1 MITRFSVPPLSKST
15 QNLARVA
22 SGKSIPDL
30 IISNARV
37 LSTYTDRILE
47 NKEIWI
53 SNGRIACV
61 KNSEDSLKIFNKKD
75 LNIYDAENNIL
86 APGLVDPHMHIE
98 SSMMTGCAYAEA
110 ALLNGTTTIFCDSHE
125 IGNVSDVEGIEWM
138 LEDCRQAPLSIFL
151 TLPSTIPATNNTLET
166 AGGSLDALKAS
177 NLYDKWPEI
186 IGLGEKMDFVSVCNA
201 DDLPHSIIAETLKRN
216 LPVSGHVFGRE
227 FVAAYAASGITD
239 THEAE
244 EKLFTND
251 LLDAGLWIF
260 LRGGN
265 PKTPW
270 NSIKE
275 AIKVITE
282 FNASTKRIC
291 VCTDDRDADDLF
303 NFGLDWVVRQAN
315 DLGIDKTTAWSMGYL
330 HPATRYNID
339 RDYGALGNSR
349 RADIIMIDDNLK
361 VHNTWLGG
369 ELVVEN
375 KKITSVLDDQLT
387 NKRYQY
393 PSKAYNT
400 VHLPPKVKMIPDLP
414 SKKLFKI
421 NVIRTQLPG
430 ILTFK
435 EQIPINEPVASWS
448 ELIQKH
454 DLCHLCVI
462 ERHNKVG
469 DYAHG
474 FLKGFNLK
482 LGAVASSVGHDAHNI
497 IVAGNNPEDMQ
508 FAVNRIQETQGGI
521 VIINNKKLVAEVKL
535 PIAGLLSDKKASE
548 VAKENEIFKKSWIEA
563 GCILPYM
570 GFNLLPLSVI
580 PNFRITNKGL
590 VDVNSM
596 KIEPLFEYYNALK
609 I

>member
-1 MITRFSVPPLSKST
+1 MISRFSVPLLSEST
-15 QNLARVA
+15 KNLAKVA
-22 SGKSIPDL
+22 SGRIIPDL
-30 IISNARV
+30 ILSNARI

-53 SNGRIACV
+53 YKGRIASV
-61 KNSEDSLKIFNKKD
+61 KNNKESFKIFNKSD
-75 LNIYDAENNIL
+75 LNIYDAQNNIL
-86 APGLVDPHMHIE
+86 APGLIDPHMHIE

-151 TLPSTIPATNNTLET
+151 TLPSTIPATNNQLET
-166 AGGSLDALKAS
+166 AGGSLDSIKAS
-177 NLYDKWPEI
+177 ELYDKWPEI
-186 IGLGEKMDFVSVCNA
+186 VGLGEKMDFVSVCNS

-227 FVAAYAASGITD
+227 FVAAYAASGVTD

-275 AIKVITE
+275 AIKAVTE

-303 NFGLDWVVRQAN
+303 NFGLDWVVRQAS
-315 DLGIDKTTAWSMGYL
+315 DLGINKTSAWSMGSL

-339 RDYGALGNSR
+339 RDYGALGHSR
-349 RADIIMIDDNLK
+349 RADIVMVDDELK

-375 KKITSVLDDQLT
+375 KKITRVLDDQLT
-387 NKRYQY
+387 NKRYKY
-393 PSKAYNT
+393 PSRAYNT
-400 VHLPPKVKMIPDLP
+400 VHLPKHIKMTPDIPT
-414 SKKLFKI
+414 KKEFKI
-421 NVIRTQLPG
+421 NIIRAQLPG
-430 ILTFK
+430 IVTFK
-435 EQIPINEPVASWS
+435 EQVKIS
-448 ELIQKH
+448 ESFADWKDLIK
-454 DLCHLCVI
+454 DYNLCHLCVI

-474 FLKGFNLK
+474 FLKDFNLK
-482 LGAVASSVGHDAHNI
+482 KGAVASSVGHDAHNI
-497 IVAGNNPEDMQ
+497 IVAGINSEDMH
-508 FAVNRIQETQGGI
+508 FAVDRINQTQGGI
-521 VIINNKKLVAEVKL
+521 VIVSDKKLIAEVKL

-548 VAKENEIFKKSWIEA
+548 VAKENKIFKQYWLDA
-563 GCILPYM
+563 GCSLPYM

-596 KIEPLFEYYNALK
+596 RIEPLFE
-609 I
+609 

>member
-1 MITRFSVPPLSKST
+1 MINRFSVSPLFQST
-15 QNLARVA
+15 KKLAKIA
-22 SGKSIPDL
+22 SGSMEPDL
-30 IISNARV
+30 VLFNARV
-37 LSTYTDRILE
+37 LSTYTDRILD
-47 NKEIWI
+47 NKELWI
-53 SNGRIACV
+53 SSGRIVCV
-61 KNSEDSLKIFNKKD
+61 KENGDHKQTFNKSD
-75 LNIYDAENNIL
+75 LQTYDVQKNIL
-86 APGLVDPHMHIE
+86 APGLIDPHMHIE
-98 SSMMTGCAYAEA
+98 SSMMTGCAYAEP

-151 TLPSTIPATNNTLET
+151 TLPSTIPATNDTLET
-166 AGGSLDALKAS
+166 AGGSLDAVKAS
-177 NLYDKWPEI
+177 SLYDKWPEI

-201 DDLPHSIIAETLKRN
+201 EDLPHSIIAETLKRN

-282 FNASTKRIC
+282 YKASTKRIC

-303 NFGLDWVVRQAN
+303 NFGLDWVVRQAS
-315 DLGIDKTTAWSMGYL
+315 DLGIDKETAWSMGSL

-339 RDYGALGNSR
+339 RDYGALGHSR
-349 RADIIMIDDNLK
+349 RADIIMIDDGLN

-369 ELVVEN
+369 QLVVED
-375 KKITSVLDDQLT
+375 KKITSILDNQLT
-387 NKRYQY
+387 FNRYRY

-400 VHLPPKVKMIPDLP
+400 VYLPGNIEMTPKVPEKN
-414 SKKLFKI
+414 KFKI
-421 NVIRTQLPG
+421 NVIRAQLPG
-430 ILTFK
+430 IVTFK
-435 EQIPINEPVASWS
+435 DQIQINE
-448 ELIQKH
+448 KH
-454 DLCHLCVI
+454 NDWLQILKSNNLCHLCVI
-462 ERHNKVG
+462 ERHNKNG
-469 DYAHG
+469 DFAHG
-474 FLKGFNLK
+474 FLKDFNLSS
-482 LGAVASSVGHDAHNI
+482 GAVASSVGHDAHNI
-497 IVAGNNPEDMQ
+497 IVAGLNAEDMQ
-508 FAVNRIQETQGGI
+508 FAVNRINETQGGI
-521 VIINNKKLVAEVKL
+521 VIVDNQKLIAEVKL

-548 VAKENEIFKKSWIEA
+548 VASENKIFKKNWIDS
-563 GCILPYM
+563 GCTLPYM

-596 KIEPLFEYYNALK
+596 KIEPLFE
-609 I
+609 

>member
-1 MITRFSVPPLSKST
+1 MINRFSVSPLFQST
-15 QNLARVA
+15 KKLAKIA
-22 SGKSIPDL
+22 SGSINPDL
-30 IISNARV
+30 VLFNARV

-53 SNGRIACV
+53 SSGRIVCV
-61 KNSEDSLKIFNKKD
+61 KENGNHKQIFNKSD
-75 LNIYDAENNIL
+75 LQTYDVQNNIL
-86 APGLVDPHMHIE
+86 APGLIDPHMHIE
-98 SSMMTGCAYAEA
+98 SSMMTGCAYAEP

-151 TLPSTIPATNNTLET
+151 TLPSTIPATNDTLET
-166 AGGSLDALKAS
+166 AGGSLDAVKAS
-177 NLYDKWPEI
+177 SLYDKWPEI

-201 DDLPHSIIAETLKRN
+201 EDLPHSIIAETLKRN

-282 FNASTKRIC
+282 YKASTKRIC

-303 NFGLDWVVRQAN
+303 NFGLDWVVRQAR
-315 DLGIDKTTAWSMGYL
+315 DLGIDKEIAWSMGSL

-339 RDYGALGNSR
+339 RDYGALGHSR
-349 RADIIMIDDNLK
+349 RADIIMIDDGLN

-369 ELVVEN
+369 QLVVED
-375 KKITSVLDDQLT
+375 KKITSILDNQLT
-387 NKRYQY
+387 FNRYRY

-400 VHLPPKVKMIPDLP
+400 VYLPGNIEMTPKVPEKN
-414 SKKLFKI
+414 KFKI
-421 NVIRTQLPG
+421 NVIRAQLPG
-430 ILTFK
+430 IVTFK
-435 EQIPINEPVASWS
+435 DQIQINE
-448 ELIQKH
+448 KH
-454 DLCHLCVI
+454 NDWLQILKSNNLCHLCVI
-462 ERHNKVG
+462 ERHNKNG
-469 DYAHG
+469 DFAHG
-474 FLKGFNLK
+474 FLKDFNLSS
-482 LGAVASSVGHDAHNI
+482 GAVASSVGHDAHNI
-497 IVAGNNPEDMQ
+497 IVAGLNAEDMQ
-508 FAVNRIQETQGGI
+508 FAVNRINETQGGI
-521 VIINNKKLVAEVKL
+521 VIVDNQKLIAEVKL

-548 VAKENEIFKKSWIEA
+548 VASENKIFKKNWIDS
-563 GCILPYM
+563 GCTLPYM

-596 KIEPLFEYYNALK
+596 KIEPLFE
-609 I
+609 

>member
-1 MITRFSVPPLSKST
+1 MINRFSVPPLSDCTKELT
-15 QNLARVA
+15 KVA
-22 SGKSIPDL
+22 SGKKTPDL
-30 IISNARV
+30 ILFNARI

-61 KNSEDSLKIFNKKD
+61 KDNGESLKLFNKSVLKT
-75 LNIYDAENNIL
+75 YDVQKNIL
-86 APGLVDPHMHIE
+86 APGLIDPHMHIE

-151 TLPSTIPATNNTLET
+151 TLPSTIPATNDTLET
-166 AGGSLDALKAS
+166 AGGSLDAIKAS
-177 NLYDKWPEI
+177 KLYDKWPEI

-227 FVAAYAASGITD
+227 FVSAYAASGVTD

-282 FNASTKRIC
+282 FKASTKRIC

-315 DLGIDKTTAWSMGYL
+315 DLGINKTIAWSMGSL

-339 RDYGALGNSR
+339 RDYGALGHSR
-349 RADIIMIDDNLK
+349 RADIVMVDDNLT

-369 ELVVEN
+369 QLVVEN
-375 KKITSVLDDQLT
+375 KKITSTLDEQLT
-387 NKRYQY
+387 HNRYKY
-393 PSKAYNT
+393 PAKAYNT
-400 VHLPPKVKMIPDLP
+400 INLPKNIQMIPDIPKEKDL
-414 SKKLFKI
+414 KI

-430 ILTFK
+430 IVTFK
-435 EQIPINEPVASWS
+435 EQVQIKELITDWS
-448 ELIQKH
+448 EVMKNH
-454 DLCHLCVI
+454 NLCHLCVI
-462 ERHNKVG
+462 ERHNISG

-474 FLKGFNLK
+474 FLKDFNLK
-482 LGAVASSVGHDAHNI
+482 NGAVASSVGHDAHNI
-497 IVAGNNPEDMQ
+497 VVAGLNAEDMK
-508 FAVNRIQETQGGI
+508 FAVDRINETQGGI
-521 VIINNKKLVAEVKL
+521 VIVQNKKLISEVKL

-548 VAKENEIFKKSWIEA
+548 VAIENIKFKKSWEDA
-563 GCILPYM
+563 GCSLPYM

-596 KIEPLFEYYNALK
+596 KLEPLFE
-609 I
+609 

>member
-1 MITRFSVPPLSKST
+1 MINRFSVPPLFKCT
-15 QNLARVA
+15 QNLAKVA
-22 SGKSIPDL
+22 SGKSTPNL
-30 IISNARV
+30 VLSNARV
-37 LSTYTDRILE
+37 LSTYTDRVLE
-47 NKEIWI
+47 KKEIWI

-61 KNSEDSLKIFNKKD
+61 KENGDHQKIFNGSD
-75 LNIYDAENNIL
+75 LQIYDVEKNIL
-86 APGLVDPHMHIE
+86 APGLIDPHMHIE
-98 SSMMTGCAYAEA
+98 SSMMTGCAYAEP

-151 TLPSTIPATNNTLET
+151 TLPSTIPATNDILET
-166 AGGSLDALKAS
+166 AGGSLNAIKAS

-201 DDLPHSIIAETLKRN
+201 DDLSHSIIAETLKRN
-216 LPVSGHVFGRE
+216 LPVSGHVFGRD

-251 LLDAGLWIF
+251 LLEAGLWIF

-282 FNASTKRIC
+282 FKASTKRIC

-303 NFGLDWVVRQAN
+303 NFGLDWVVRQTR
-315 DLGIDKTTAWSMGYL
+315 DLGIDKATAWSMGSL

-339 RDYGALGNSR
+339 RDYGALGHSR
-349 RADIIMIDDNLK
+349 RADIIMVDDDLK
-361 VHNTWLGG
+361 VQNTWLGG

-375 KKITSVLDDQLT
+375 KKITSILDDQLT
-387 NKRYQY
+387 NKRYKY
-393 PSKAYNT
+393 PTKAYNT
-400 VHLPPKVKMIPDLP
+400 VHLPKNVEMIPKIP
-414 SKKLFKI
+414 SKKEFKI

-430 ILTFK
+430 IVTFK
-435 EQIPINEPVASWS
+435 EQIQINQSFMDWS
-448 ELIQKH
+448 AILKNH
-454 DLCHLCVI
+454 NLCHLCVI
-462 ERHNKVG
+462 ERHNKIG

-474 FLKGFNLK
+474 FLKDFNLK
-482 LGAVASSVGHDAHNI
+482 KGAVASSVGHDAHNI
-497 IVAGNNPEDMQ
+497 IVAGLNVEDMK
-508 FAVNRIQETQGGI
+508 FALDRINETKGGI
-521 VIINNKKLVAEVKL
+521 VIVENNKLIAEVKL

-548 VAKENEIFKKSWIEA
+548 VASENEMFKKSWVEA
-563 GCILPYM
+563 GCTLPYM

-596 KIEPLFEYYNALK
+596 KIEPLIE
-609 I
+609 

>member
-1 MITRFSVPPLSKST
+1 MINRFSVPPLFKCT
-15 QNLARVA
+15 QNLAKVA
-22 SGKSIPDL
+22 SGKSTPNL
-30 IISNARV
+30 VLSNARV
-37 LSTYTDRILE
+37 LSTYTDRVLE
-47 NKEIWI
+47 KKEIWI

-61 KNSEDSLKIFNKKD
+61 KENGDHQKIFNRSD
-75 LNIYDAENNIL
+75 LQIYDVEKNIL
-86 APGLVDPHMHIE
+86 APGLIDPHMHIE
-98 SSMMTGCAYAEA
+98 SSMMTGCAYAEP

-151 TLPSTIPATNNTLET
+151 TLPSTIPSTNDILET
-166 AGGSLDALKAS
+166 AGGSLNAIKAS

-201 DDLPHSIIAETLKRN
+201 DDLSHSIIAETLKRN
-216 LPVSGHVFGRE
+216 LPVSGHVFGRD

-251 LLDAGLWIF
+251 LLEAGLWIF

-282 FNASTKRIC
+282 FKASTKRIC

-303 NFGLDWVVRQAN
+303 NFGLDWVVRQTR
-315 DLGIDKTTAWSMGYL
+315 DLGIDKATAWSMGSL

-339 RDYGALGNSR
+339 RDYGALGHSR
-349 RADIIMIDDNLK
+349 RADIIMVDDDLK
-361 VHNTWLGG
+361 VQNTWLGG

-375 KKITSVLDDQLT
+375 KKITSLLDDQLT
-387 NKRYQY
+387 NKRYKY
-393 PSKAYNT
+393 PTKAYNT
-400 VHLPPKVKMIPDLP
+400 VHLPKNVEMIPKIP
-414 SKKLFKI
+414 SKKEFKI

-430 ILTFK
+430 IVTFK
-435 EQIPINEPVASWS
+435 EQIQINQSFMDWS
-448 ELIQKH
+448 AILKNH
-454 DLCHLCVI
+454 NLCHLCVI
-462 ERHNKVG
+462 ERHNKIG

-474 FLKGFNLK
+474 FLKDFNLK
-482 LGAVASSVGHDAHNI
+482 KGAVASSVGHDAHNI
-497 IVAGNNPEDMQ
+497 IVAGLNVEDMK
-508 FAVNRIQETQGGI
+508 FALDRINETKGGI
-521 VIINNKKLVAEVKL
+521 VIVENNKLIAEVKL

-548 VAKENEIFKKSWIEA
+548 VASENEMFKKSWVEA
-563 GCILPYM
+563 GCTLPYM

-596 KIEPLFEYYNALK
+596 KIEPLIE
-609 I
+609 

>member
-1 MITRFSVPPLSKST
+1 MINRFSVPPLFQST
-15 QNLARVA
+15 KKLAKIA
-22 SGKSIPDL
+22 SGIIEPDL
-30 IISNARV
+30 VLFNARV

-47 NKEIWI
+47 NKEIWV
-53 SNGRIACV
+53 SSGRIVCV
-61 KNSEDSLKIFNKKD
+61 KDNGDHKRIFNKSD
-75 LNIYDAENNIL
+75 LPTYDAQNNIL
-86 APGLVDPHMHIE
+86 APGLIDPHMHIE
-98 SSMMTGCAYAEA
+98 SSMMTGCAYAEP

-138 LEDCRQAPLSIFL
+138 LEDCRQAPLSVFL
-151 TLPSTIPATNNTLET
+151 TLPSTIPATNDALET
-166 AGGSLDALKAS
+166 AGGSLNADKAS

-201 DDLPHSIIAETLKRN
+201 EDLPHSIIAETLKRD
-216 LPVSGHVFGRE
+216 LPVSWHVFGRE

-282 FNASTKRIC
+282 YKASTKRIC

-303 NFGLDWVVRQAN
+303 NFGLDWVVRQAR
-315 DLGIDKTTAWSMGYL
+315 DLGIDRAGAWSMGSL

-339 RDYGALGNSR
+339 RDYGALGHSR
-349 RADIIMIDDNLK
+349 RADIIMVDDDLN

-369 ELVVEN
+369 ELVVED
-375 KKITSVLDDQLT
+375 KKITNVLDKQLT
-387 NKRYQY
+387 NNRFKY

-400 VHLPPKVKMIPDLP
+400 VHLPDNIDMIPEMP
-414 SKKLFKI
+414 KKSEFKI
-421 NVIRTQLPG
+421 NVIRAQLPG
-430 ILTFK
+430 IVTFK
-435 EQIPINEPVASWS
+435 DQIQINEKYSNWS
-448 ELIQKH
+448 QILKTNN
-454 DLCHLCVI
+454 LCHLCVI
-462 ERHNKVG
+462 ERHNKNG
-469 DYAHG
+469 DFAHG
-474 FLKGFNLK
+474 FLKDFNLSS
-482 LGAVASSVGHDAHNI
+482 GAVASSVGHDAHNI
-497 IVAGNNPEDMQ
+497 IVAGLNVEDMQ
-508 FAVNRIQETQGGI
+508 FAVNRINETQGGI
-521 VIINNKKLVAEVKL
+521 VIFDNQKLIAEVKL
-535 PIAGLLSDKKASE
+535 PIAWLLSDKKASE
-548 VAKENEIFKKSWIEA
+548 VAIENEIFKKSWIHA
-563 GCILPYM
+563 GCSLPYM

-596 KIEPLFEYYNALK
+596 KI
-609 I
+609 

>member
-1 MITRFSVPPLSKST
+1 MINRFSVPLLSDCTKQLT
-15 QNLARVA
+15 NVA
-22 SGKSIPDL
+22 SGKNIPDL
-30 IISNARV
+30 VLSNARI

-47 NKEIWI
+47 DREIWI

-61 KNSEDSLKIFNKKD
+61 KDNSESLKLFNKSE
-75 LNIYDAENNIL
+75 LNIYDVQKNIL
-86 APGLVDPHMHIE
+86 APGLIDPHMHIE

-151 TLPSTIPATNNTLET
+151 TLPSTIPATNDTLET
-166 AGGSLDALKAS
+166 AGGSLDAIKAS
-177 NLYDKWPEI
+177 KLYDKWPEI

-227 FVAAYAASGITD
+227 FVAAYAASGVTD

-282 FNASTKRIC
+282 FKASTKRIC

-315 DLGIDKTTAWSMGYL
+315 DLGINKTMAWSMGSL

-339 RDYGALGNSR
+339 RDYGALGHSR
-349 RADIIMIDDNLK
+349 RADIVMVDDNLT

-369 ELVVEN
+369 QLVVEN
-375 KKITSVLDDQLT
+375 KKITSTLDEQLT
-387 NKRYQY
+387 HNRYKY
-393 PSKAYNT
+393 PAKAYNT
-400 VHLPPKVKMIPDLP
+400 INLPKNIQMIPDIPKEKDL
-414 SKKLFKI
+414 KI

-430 ILTFK
+430 IVTFK
-435 EQIPINEPVASWS
+435 EQVQIKELITDWS
-448 ELIQKH
+448 EVMKNYN
-454 DLCHLCVI
+454 LCHLCVI
-462 ERHNKVG
+462 ERHNISG

-474 FLKGFNLK
+474 FLKDFNLK
-482 LGAVASSVGHDAHNI
+482 NGAVASSVGHDAHNI
-497 IVAGNNPEDMQ
+497 VVAGLNAEDMK
-508 FAVNRIQETQGGI
+508 FAVDRINETQGGI
-521 VIINNKKLVAEVKL
+521 VIVQNKKLISEVKL

-548 VAKENEIFKKSWIEA
+548 VAIENIKFKESWEDV
-563 GCILPYM
+563 GCSLPYM

-596 KIEPLFEYYNALK
+596 KLEPLFE
-609 I
+609 

>member
-1 MITRFSVPPLSKST
+1 MINRFSVPPLSDCTKELT
-15 QNLARVA
+15 KVA
-22 SGKSIPDL
+22 SGKKTPDL
-30 IISNARV
+30 ILFNARI

-53 SNGRIACV
+53 YNGRIACV
-61 KNSEDSLKIFNKKD
+61 KDNGESLKLFNKSVLKT
-75 LNIYDAENNIL
+75 YDVQKNIL
-86 APGLVDPHMHIE
+86 APGLIDPHMHIE

-138 LEDCRQAPLSIFL
+138 LEDCRQAPLSIYL
-151 TLPSTIPATNNTLET
+151 TLPSTIPATNDTLET
-166 AGGSLDALKAS
+166 AGGSLDAFKAS
-177 NLYDKWPEI
+177 KLYDKWPEI

-227 FVAAYAASGITD
+227 FVAAYAASGVTD

-282 FNASTKRIC
+282 FKASTKRIC

-315 DLGIDKTTAWSMGYL
+315 DLGINKTMAWSMGSL

-339 RDYGALGNSR
+339 RDYGALGHSR
-349 RADIIMIDDNLK
+349 RADIVMVDDNLT

-369 ELVVEN
+369 QLVVEN
-375 KKITSVLDDQLT
+375 KKITSSLDEQLT
-387 NKRYQY
+387 HNRYKY
-393 PSKAYNT
+393 PAQAYNT
-400 VHLPPKVKMIPDLP
+400 INLPKNIQMIPDFPKEKDL
-414 SKKLFKI
+414 KI

-430 ILTFK
+430 IVTFK
-435 EQIPINEPVASWS
+435 EQVQIKELITDWS
-448 ELIQKH
+448 EVLKNH
-454 DLCHLCVI
+454 NLCHLCVI
-462 ERHNKVG
+462 ERHNISG

-474 FLKGFNLK
+474 FLKDFNLK
-482 LGAVASSVGHDAHNI
+482 NGAVASSVGHDAHNI
-497 IVAGNNPEDMQ
+497 VVAGLNAEDMK
-508 FAVNRIQETQGGI
+508 FAVDRINETQGGI
-521 VIINNKKLVAEVKL
+521 VIVQNKKLISEVKL

-548 VAKENEIFKKSWIEA
+548 VAIENIKFKKSWEDA
-563 GCILPYM
+563 GCSLPYM

-596 KIEPLFEYYNALK
+596 KLEPLFE
-609 I
+609 

>member
-1 MITRFSVPPLSKST
+1 MINRFSVPLLSDCTKQLT
-15 QNLARVA
+15 NVA
-22 SGKSIPDL
+22 SGKNIPDL
-30 IISNARV
+30 VLFNARI

-47 NKEIWI
+47 DKEIWI

-61 KNSEDSLKIFNKKD
+61 KDNSESLKLFNKSE
-75 LNIYDAENNIL
+75 LNIYDVQKNIL
-86 APGLVDPHMHIE
+86 APGLIDPHMHIE

-151 TLPSTIPATNNTLET
+151 TLPSTIPATNDTLET
-166 AGGSLDALKAS
+166 AGGSLDAIKAS
-177 NLYDKWPEI
+177 KLYDKWPEI

-227 FVAAYAASGITD
+227 FVAAYAASGVTD

-282 FNASTKRIC
+282 FKASTKRIC

-315 DLGIDKTTAWSMGYL
+315 DLGINKTTAWSMGSL

-339 RDYGALGNSR
+339 RDYGALGHSR
-349 RADIIMIDDNLK
+349 RADIVMVDDNLT
-361 VHNTWLGG
+361 VQNTWLGG
-369 ELVVEN
+369 QLVVEN
-375 KKITSVLDDQLT
+375 KKITSTLDEQLT
-387 NKRYQY
+387 HNRYKY
-393 PSKAYNT
+393 PAKAYNT
-400 VHLPPKVKMIPDLP
+400 INLPKNIQMIPDIPKEKDL
-414 SKKLFKI
+414 KI

-430 ILTFK
+430 IVTFK
-435 EQIPINEPVASWS
+435 EQVQIKELITDWS
-448 ELIQKH
+448 EVMKNH
-454 DLCHLCVI
+454 NLCHLCVI
-462 ERHNKVG
+462 ERHNISG

-474 FLKGFNLK
+474 FLKDFNLK
-482 LGAVASSVGHDAHNI
+482 NGAVASSVGHDAHNI
-497 IVAGNNPEDMQ
+497 VVAGLNAEDMK
-508 FAVNRIQETQGGI
+508 FAAVSYTH
-521 VIINNKKLVAEVKL
+521 LTL
-535 PIAGLLSDKKASE
+535 PTKA
-548 VAKENEIFKKSWIEA
+548 
-563 GCILPYM
+563 
-570 GFNLLPLSVI
+570 
-580 PNFRITNKGL
+580 
-590 VDVNSM
+590 
-596 KIEPLFEYYNALK
+596 
-609 I
+609 

>member
-1 MITRFSVPPLSKST
+1 MINRFSVSPLFQST
-15 QNLARVA
+15 KKLAKIA
-22 SGKSIPDL
+22 SGSINPDL
-30 IISNARV
+30 VLFNARV

-53 SNGRIACV
+53 SSGRIVCV
-61 KNSEDSLKIFNKKD
+61 KENGNHKQIFNKSD
-75 LNIYDAENNIL
+75 LQTYDVQNNIL
-86 APGLVDPHMHIE
+86 APGLIDPHMHIE
-98 SSMMTGCAYAEA
+98 SSMMTGCAYAEP

-151 TLPSTIPATNNTLET
+151 TLPSTIPATNDTLET
-166 AGGSLDALKAS
+166 AGGSLDAVKAS
-177 NLYDKWPEI
+177 SLYDKWPEI

-201 DDLPHSIIAETLKRN
+201 EDLPHSIIAETLKRN

-282 FNASTKRIC
+282 YKASTKRIC

-303 NFGLDWVVRQAN
+303 NFGLDWVVRQAR
-315 DLGIDKTTAWSMGYL
+315 DLGINKETAWSMGSL

-339 RDYGALGNSR
+339 RDYGALGHSR
-349 RADIIMIDDNLK
+349 RADIIMIDDELN

-369 ELVVEN
+369 QLVVED
-375 KKITSVLDDQLT
+375 KKITSILDNQLT
-387 NKRYQY
+387 FNRYRY

-400 VHLPPKVKMIPDLP
+400 VYLPGNIEMTPKVPEKN
-414 SKKLFKI
+414 KFKI
-421 NVIRTQLPG
+421 NVIRAQLPG
-430 ILTFK
+430 IVTFK
-435 EQIPINEPVASWS
+435 DQIQINE
-448 ELIQKH
+448 KH
-454 DLCHLCVI
+454 NDWLQILKSNNLCHLCVI
-462 ERHNKVG
+462 ERHNKNG
-469 DYAHG
+469 DFAHG
-474 FLKGFNLK
+474 FLKDFNLSS
-482 LGAVASSVGHDAHNI
+482 GAVASSVGHDAHNI
-497 IVAGNNPEDMQ
+497 IVAGLNAEDMQ
-508 FAVNRIQETQGGI
+508 FAVNRINETQGGI
-521 VIINNKKLVAEVKL
+521 VIVDNQKLIAEVKL

-548 VAKENEIFKKSWIEA
+548 VASENEVFKKIWIEA
-563 GCILPYM
+563 GCALPYM

-596 KIEPLFEYYNALK
+596 KIEPLFE
-609 I
+609 

>member
-1 MITRFSVPPLSKST
+1 MINRFSVSPLFQST
-15 QNLARVA
+15 KKLAKIA
-22 SGKSIPDL
+22 SGSINPDL
-30 IISNARV
+30 VLFNARV

-53 SNGRIACV
+53 SSGRIVCV
-61 KNSEDSLKIFNKKD
+61 KENGNHKQIFNKSD
-75 LNIYDAENNIL
+75 LQTYDVQNNIL
-86 APGLVDPHMHIE
+86 APGLIDPHMHIE
-98 SSMMTGCAYAEA
+98 SSMMTGCAYAEP

-125 IGNVSDVEGIEWM
+125 IGNVSDVDGIEWM

-151 TLPSTIPATNNTLET
+151 TLPSTIPATNDTLET
-166 AGGSLDALKAS
+166 AGGSLDAVKAS
-177 NLYDKWPEI
+177 SLYDKWPEI

-201 DDLPHSIIAETLKRN
+201 EDLPHSIIAETLKRN

-282 FNASTKRIC
+282 YKASTKRIC

-303 NFGLDWVVRQAN
+303 NFGLDWVVRQAR
-315 DLGIDKTTAWSMGYL
+315 DLGINKETAWSMGSL

-339 RDYGALGNSR
+339 RDYGALGHSR
-349 RADIIMIDDNLK
+349 RADIIMIDDELN

-369 ELVVEN
+369 QLVVED
-375 KKITSVLDDQLT
+375 KKITSILDNQLT
-387 NKRYQY
+387 FNRYRY

-400 VHLPPKVKMIPDLP
+400 VYLPGNIEMTPKVPEKN
-414 SKKLFKI
+414 KFKI
-421 NVIRTQLPG
+421 NVIRAQLPG
-430 ILTFK
+430 IVTFK
-435 EQIPINEPVASWS
+435 DQIQINE
-448 ELIQKH
+448 KH
-454 DLCHLCVI
+454 NDWLQILKSNNLCHLCVI
-462 ERHNKVG
+462 ERHNKNG
-469 DYAHG
+469 DFAHG
-474 FLKGFNLK
+474 FLKDFNLSS
-482 LGAVASSVGHDAHNI
+482 GAVASSVGHDAHNI
-497 IVAGNNPEDMQ
+497 IVAGLNAEDMQ
-508 FAVNRIQETQGGI
+508 FAVNRINETQGGI
-521 VIINNKKLVAEVKL
+521 VIVDNQKLIAEVKL

-548 VAKENEIFKKSWIEA
+548 VASENKIFKKNWIDS
-563 GCILPYM
+563 GCTLPYM

-596 KIEPLFEYYNALK
+596 KIEPLFE
-609 I
+609 

>member
-1 MITRFSVPPLSKST
+1 MINRFSVPPLFQST
-15 QNLARVA
+15 KKLAKIA
-22 SGKSIPDL
+22 SGIIEPDL
-30 IISNARV
+30 VLFNARV

-47 NKEIWI
+47 NKEIWV
-53 SNGRIACV
+53 SSGRIVCV
-61 KNSEDSLKIFNKKD
+61 KDNGDHKRIFNKSD
-75 LNIYDAENNIL
+75 LPRYDAQNNIL
-86 APGLVDPHMHIE
+86 APGLIDPHMHIE
-98 SSMMTGCAYAEA
+98 SSMMTGCAYAEP

-138 LEDCRQAPLSIFL
+138 LEDCRQAPLSVFL
-151 TLPSTIPATNNTLET
+151 TLPSTIPATNDALET
-166 AGGSLDALKAS
+166 AGGSLNADKAS

-201 DDLPHSIIAETLKRN
+201 EDLPHSIIAETLKRN

-282 FNASTKRIC
+282 YKASTKRIC

-303 NFGLDWVVRQAN
+303 NFGLDWVVRQAR
-315 DLGIDKTTAWSMGYL
+315 DLGIDRAGAWSMGSL

-339 RDYGALGNSR
+339 RDYGALGHSR
-349 RADIIMIDDNLK
+349 RADIIMVDDDLN

-369 ELVVEN
+369 ELVVED
-375 KKITSVLDDQLT
+375 KKITNVLDKQLT
-387 NKRYQY
+387 NNRFKY

-400 VHLPPKVKMIPDLP
+400 VHLPDKIDMIPEMP
-414 SKKLFKI
+414 KKSEFKI
-421 NVIRTQLPG
+421 NVIRAQLPG
-430 ILTFK
+430 IVTFK
-435 EQIPINEPVASWS
+435 DQIQINDKYSNWS
-448 ELIQKH
+448 QILKTNN
-454 DLCHLCVI
+454 LCHLCVI
-462 ERHNKVG
+462 ERHNKNG
-469 DYAHG
+469 DFAHG
-474 FLKGFNLK
+474 FLKDFNLSS
-482 LGAVASSVGHDAHNI
+482 GAVASSVGHDAHNI
-497 IVAGNNPEDMQ
+497 IVAGLNAEDMQ
-508 FAVNRIQETQGGI
+508 FAVNRINETQGGI
-521 VIINNKKLVAEVKL
+521 VIVDNQKLIAEVKL

-548 VAKENEIFKKSWIEA
+548 VAIENEIFKKLWIDA
-563 GCILPYM
+563 GCSLPYM

-596 KIEPLFEYYNALK
+596 KIEPLFE
-609 I
+609 

>member
-1 MITRFSVPPLSKST
+1 MINRFSVPLLSDCTKQLT
-15 QNLARVA
+15 NVA
-22 SGKSIPDL
+22 SGKNIPDL
-30 IISNARV
+30 VLSNARI

-47 NKEIWI
+47 DKEIWI

-61 KNSEDSLKIFNKKD
+61 KDNSESLKLFNKSE
-75 LNIYDAENNIL
+75 LNIYDVQKNIL
-86 APGLVDPHMHIE
+86 APGLIDPHMHIE

-151 TLPSTIPATNNTLET
+151 TLPSTIPATNDTLET
-166 AGGSLDALKAS
+166 AGGSLDAIKAS
-177 NLYDKWPEI
+177 TLYDKWPEI

-227 FVAAYAASGITD
+227 FVAAYAASGVTD

-282 FNASTKRIC
+282 LKASTKRIC

-315 DLGIDKTTAWSMGYL
+315 VLGINKTTAWSMGSL

-339 RDYGALGNSR
+339 RDYGALGHSR
-349 RADIIMIDDNLK
+349 RADIVMIDDNLT

-369 ELVVEN
+369 QLVVEN
-375 KKITSVLDDQLT
+375 KKITSTLDEQLT
-387 NKRYQY
+387 HNRYKY
-393 PSKAYNT
+393 PAKAYNT
-400 VHLPPKVKMIPDLP
+400 INLPKNIQMIPDIPKEKDL
-414 SKKLFKI
+414 KI

-430 ILTFK
+430 IVTFK
-435 EQIPINEPVASWS
+435 EQLQIKELVTDWS
-448 ELIQKH
+448 EVIKNH
-454 DLCHLCVI
+454 NLCHLCVI
-462 ERHNKVG
+462 ERHNISG

-474 FLKGFNLK
+474 FLKDFNLK
-482 LGAVASSVGHDAHNI
+482 NGAVASSVGHDAHNI
-497 IVAGNNPEDMQ
+497 VVAGLNVEDMK
-508 FAVNRIQETQGGI
+508 FAVDRINETQGGI
-521 VIINNKKLVAEVKL
+521 VIVQNKKLISEVKL

-548 VAKENEIFKKSWIEA
+548 VAAENIKFKKSWEDA
-563 GCILPYM
+563 GCTLPYM

-596 KIEPLFEYYNALK
+596 KLEPLFE
-609 I
+609 

>member
-1 MITRFSVPPLSKST
+1 
-15 QNLARVA
+15 
-22 SGKSIPDL
+22 
-30 IISNARV
+30 
-37 LSTYTDRILE
+37 
-47 NKEIWI
+47 
-53 SNGRIACV
+53 
-61 KNSEDSLKIFNKKD
+61 
-75 LNIYDAENNIL
+75 
-86 APGLVDPHMHIE
+86 MHIE
-98 SSMMTGCAYAEA
+98 SSMMTGCAYAEP

-151 TLPSTIPATNNTLET
+151 TLPSTIPATNDTLET
-166 AGGSLDALKAS
+166 AGGSLDAVKAS

-201 DDLPHSIIAETLKRN
+201 EDLPHSVIAETLKRN

-275 AIKVITE
+275 AIKVVTE
-282 FNASTKRIC
+282 FKASTKRIC

-303 NFGLDWVVRQAN
+303 NFGLDWVVRQAR
-315 DLGIDKTTAWSMGYL
+315 DLGIDKETAWSMGSL

-339 RDYGALGNSR
+339 RDYGALGHSR
-349 RADIIMIDDNLK
+349 RADIIMIDDGLT

-369 ELVVEN
+369 QLVVED
-375 KKITSVLDDQLT
+375 KKITSVLDKQLT
-387 NKRYQY
+387 NNRYKY

-400 VHLPPKVKMIPDLP
+400 VSLPNNIEMIPQIP
-414 SKKLFKI
+414 EKNEFKI
-421 NVIRTQLPG
+421 NVIRAQLPG
-430 ILTFK
+430 IVTFK
-435 EQIPINEPVASWS
+435 DQIKINE
-448 ELIQKH
+448 KH
-454 DLCHLCVI
+454 SDWTQILKSNNICHLCVI
-462 ERHNKVG
+462 ERHNKNG

-474 FLKGFNLK
+474 FLKNFNLSS
-482 LGAVASSVGHDAHNI
+482 GAVASSVGHDAHNI
-497 IVAGNNPEDMQ
+497 IVAGLNAEDMQ
-508 FAVNRIQETQGGI
+508 FAVNRINETQGGI
-521 VIINNKKLVAEVKL
+521 VIVDNQKLIAEVKL

-548 VAKENEIFKKSWIEA
+548 VASENKVFKKNWIEA
-563 GCILPYM
+563 GCALPYM

-596 KIEPLFEYYNALK
+596 KIEPLFE
-609 I
+609 

>member
-1 MITRFSVPPLSKST
+1 MINRFSVPPLFQST
-15 QNLARVA
+15 KKLAKIA
-22 SGKSIPDL
+22 SGIMNPDL
-30 IISNARV
+30 VLFNARV

-53 SNGRIACV
+53 SSGRIVCV
-61 KNSEDSLKIFNKKD
+61 KENGDHKQIFNKSDFKT
-75 LNIYDAENNIL
+75 YDVQNNIL
-86 APGLVDPHMHIE
+86 APGLIDPHMHIE
-98 SSMMTGCAYAEA
+98 SSMMTGCAYAEP

-125 IGNVSDVEGIEWM
+125 IGNVSDVKGMEWM

-151 TLPSTIPATNNTLET
+151 TLPSTIPATNDTLET
-166 AGGSLDALKAS
+166 AGGSLDSVKAS

-201 DDLPHSIIAETLKRN
+201 EDLPHSIIAETLKRN

-275 AIKVITE
+275 AIKVVTE
-282 FNASTKRIC
+282 YKASTKRIC

-303 NFGLDWVVRQAN
+303 NFGLDWVVRQAR
-315 DLGIDKTTAWSMGYL
+315 DLGINKETAWSMGSL

-339 RDYGALGNSR
+339 RDYGALGHSR
-349 RADIIMIDDNLK
+349 RADIIMVDDGLT

-369 ELVVEN
+369 QLVVED
-375 KKITSVLDDQLT
+375 KKITSVLDKQLT
-387 NKRYQY
+387 NNRYKY

-400 VHLPPKVKMIPDLP
+400 VNLPNNIEMIPRLP
-414 SKKLFKI
+414 EKNEFKI
-421 NVIRTQLPG
+421 NVIRAQLPG
-430 ILTFK
+430 IVTFK
-435 EQIPINEPVASWS
+435 DQIQIN
-448 ELIQKH
+448 QKH
-454 DLCHLCVI
+454 SDWSQILKSNNICHLCVI
-462 ERHNKVG
+462 ERHNKKG

-474 FLKGFNLK
+474 FLKDFNLSS
-482 LGAVASSVGHDAHNI
+482 GAVASSVGHDAHNI
-497 IVAGNNPEDMQ
+497 IVAGLNLEDMQ
-508 FAVNRIQETQGGI
+508 FAVNRINETQGGI
-521 VIINNKKLVAEVKL
+521 VIVDNQKLIAEVKL

-548 VAKENEIFKKSWIEA
+548 VASENKVFKKNWIQA
-563 GCILPYM
+563 GCTLPYM

-596 KIEPLFEYYNALK
+596 KIEPLFE
-609 I
+609 

>member
-1 MITRFSVPPLSKST
+1 MINRFSVPPLFQST
-15 QNLARVA
+15 QKLAKIA
-22 SGKSIPDL
+22 SGNLDPDL
-30 IISNARV
+30 VLFNARI

-53 SNGRIACV
+53 SSGRIVCV
-61 KNSEDSLKIFNKKD
+61 KENGDHKQIFNKSD
-75 LNIYDAENNIL
+75 LQTYDVQKNIL
-86 APGLVDPHMHIE
+86 APGLIDPHMHIE
-98 SSMMTGCAYAEA
+98 SSMMTGCAYAEP

-151 TLPSTIPATNNTLET
+151 TLPSTIPATNDTLET
-166 AGGSLDALKAS
+166 AGGNLDAVKAS
-177 NLYDKWPEI
+177 SLYDKWPEI

-201 DDLPHSIIAETLKRN
+201 EDLPHSIIAETLKRN

-282 FNASTKRIC
+282 YQASMKRIC

-303 NFGLDWVVRQAN
+303 NFGLDWVVRQAR
-315 DLGIDKTTAWSMGYL
+315 DLGIDRAAAWSMGSL

-339 RDYGALGNSR
+339 RDYGALGHSR
-349 RADIIMIDDNLK
+349 RADIIMVDDDLN

-369 ELVVEN
+369 QLVVEH
-375 KKITSVLDDQLT
+375 KKITSVLDKQLT
-387 NKRYQY
+387 NNRYKY

-400 VHLPPKVKMIPDLP
+400 VYLPSNIKMIPEIP
-414 SKKLFKI
+414 EKNEFKI
-421 NVIRTQLPG
+421 NIIRAQLPG
-430 ILTFK
+430 IVTFK
-435 EQIPINEPVASWS
+435 DQIQINDKHSEWS
-448 ELIQKH
+448 QILKLNN
-454 DLCHLCVI
+454 LCHLCVI
-462 ERHNKVG
+462 ERHGKEG

-474 FLKGFNLK
+474 FLKDFNL
-482 LGAVASSVGHDAHNI
+482 LSGAVASSVGHDAHNI
-497 IVAGNNPEDMQ
+497 IVAGLNAEDMQ
-508 FAVNRIQETQGGI
+508 FAVNRINETQGGI
-521 VIINNKKLVAEVKL
+521 VIVDNQNLIAEVKL

-548 VAKENEIFKKSWIEA
+548 VAGENEIFKKLWIDA
-563 GCILPYM
+563 GCSLPYM

-590 VDVNSM
+590 VNVNSM
-596 KIEPLFEYYNALK
+596 KIEPLFE
-609 I
+609 